1 MKKIAIAMFAIALFV
16 VPASRSDE
24 PTPDNHGPNLCWPN
38 EPFCIYGWERMF
50 LAGQAVNLQWMNI
63 PALDQRMM
71 K

>member
-24 PTPDNHGPNLCWPN
+24 PKPDNSIPTTCWPSTW
-38 EPFCIYGWERMF
+38 CLYGLERMF